1 MPRPATHYAATLILA
16 LAFAA
21 IAGAWIF
28 EAFGY
33 LPCELCLK
41 QRIPYYFG
49 VPLAALVAYIA
60 LRGPRGLLTAGFAA
74 LALIFAA
81 SALFGAYHAGVE
93 WGLWPGPQECT
104 GVSALPT
111 AGDLLN
117 ALKTV
122 KVVRCDEVAIRILGL
137 SLAGWNAVVSA
148 AITLLAARAAYG
160 SSTESQYR

>member
-1 MPRPATHYAATLILA
+1 MIRLRAPHAALLILT

-60 LRGPRGLLTAGFAA
+60 TRGPRALLTAGFVG
-74 LALIFAA
+74 LALLFAA
-81 SALFGAYHAGVE
+81 SAAFGVYHAGVE
-93 WGLWPGPQECT
+93 WGLWPGPRECT
-104 GVSALPT
+104 GVSALPP

-117 ALKTV
+117 ALKTI
-122 KVVRCDEVAIRILGL
+122 KVMRCDEVAIRILGL
-137 SLAGWNAVVSA
+137 SLAGWNAIVSV
-148 AITLLAARAAYG
+148 AIALVAARAAYG